1 MVRLCAISVVMSMVL
16 TDAVDA
22 QRTADLPAGVT
33 RRPARVV
40 PPLKKSESPPDP
52 PAPRK
57 LSEPTAAPSA
67 RPATA
72 TPTPSVTAGN
82 NPPESQKNKP
92 RLPLPPGVTPRPES
106 SVVDPP
112 DTVDV
117 AGDAVKAAA
126 AMNKEQGDQNS
137 SMIRPGSEP
146 QQGGGLQGS
155 LMVRPDARTMTLS
168 VPAPRGQITDRHGK
182 PFAQSKVIWYPAL
195 KFGQFEKADREYV
208 ITWARKRIAQAN
220 TLFGIE
226 WKVTDERLWQHYRN
240 RRWLAMPVTH
250 VVDEDRKNKLEKSLM
265 SGLILHPGYMRFYP
279 QNEAAAH
286 IIGYVGSS
294 GKLEKGPINYGDPIF
309 EFSEGRSGLEKLFD
323 QVLKGKPGLLRK
335 DYEADGTEVVKMF
348 ERRPKPGGTVV
359 TTLDLDWQN
368 YAEVVLKKYCSRGA
382 FVVIDIQTGE
392 VMTMASRPSFDLNEF
407 LPYITTAKYKALRE
421 DPGTPLFGRAFQGGY
436 PPASTFKPV
445 VALAALNN
453 HDVGVRTLIN
463 CPAAIRIGKHWFKN
477 WTKIPEGDINVK
489 RALARSCNTWFYQV
503 GIMTGPSNFLSVA
516 RRLGYGSK
524 TGLPLI
530 GETSGLIPTSN
541 WMKKHH
547 GRRMMDGD
555 TANLSIGQGVML
567 ASPLQ
572 VAQAMAGI
580 ANGGPLPKLWLVK
593 QIQDVSGRVLV
604 SNEAKRRNYLNLD
617 PLAVDAVR
625 EGMMQVV
632 NEGYGTGQRGGL
644 SYTIL
649 CGKTGTAQW
658 GPKSKEK
665 RLAWFAGFFPYKNPR
680 FAFAALYEGK
690 PFEKLSGG
698 RKAAPMVSS
707 FFEHFKKDIKIIIK
721 PPPKAMVIEEDEIDE
736 GRILDVEDAPRAVPV
751 KEEDDDGG
759 FFLDPGM
766 DAPGAGSNQGGFIP
780 NQNPVRPLTPTPPPT
795 PAPKDPWNRDGGPP
809 PSRAVPVEE
818 DAAPPTRN
826 PQPISPLQ
834 PLNPPNRT
842 PNRTNRAIPV
852 EE

>member
-1 MVRLCAISVVMSMVL
+1 MVVRLNKIKRVGAVGRLIACSMGALAIL
-16 TDAVDA
+16 TGGVDA
-22 QRTADLPAGVT
+22 QKKADLPPGVT

-40 PPLKKSESPPDP
+40 APPQKAELP
-52 PAPRK
+52 PAPATPTK
-57 LSEPTAAPSA
+57 ASEPIVEPTAASPTGG
-67 RPATA
+67 PAG
-72 TPTPSVTAGN
+72 TPAPGVETPRN
-82 NPPESQKNKP
+82 QPEPQKTKP
-92 RLPLPPGVTPRPES
+92 RASLPPGVTPRPDS

-126 AMNKEQGDQNS
+126 AMKKAEGGVNDG
-137 SMIRPGSEP
+137 MIRPGSEP
-146 QQGGGLQGS
+146 QQGGGLEGS
-155 LMVRPDARTMTLS
+155 LIVRPDARTMTLS

-195 KFGQFEKADREYV
+195 KFGQFEKADRDYV

-220 TLFGIE
+220 KLFGID

-250 VVDEDRKNKLEKSLM
+250 VVHEDRKNKLEKSLM

-286 IIGYVGSS
+286 IIGYVGSA

-309 EFSEGRSGLEKLFD
+309 QFSEGRSGLEKLFD

-392 VMTMASRPSFDLNEF
+392 VMTMASRPSFDLNDF

-453 HDVGVRTLIN
+453 RDVGVRTLIN
-463 CPAAIRIGKHWFKN
+463 CPAAIRIGKHWFRN

-516 RRLGYGSK
+516 RRLGFGSK

-530 GETSGLIPTSN
+530 GETSGLIPTSD

-580 ANGGPLPKLWLVK
+580 ANGGILPKLWLVK
-593 QIQDVSGRVLV
+593 QIQDVGGRVLV
-604 SNEAKRRNYLNLD
+604 SNEPKRRNYLNLD
-617 PLAVDAVR
+617 PVAVDAVR

-721 PPPKAMVIEEDEIDE
+721 PQPKAMVVEEDEE
-736 GRILDVEDAPRAVPV
+736 ENAILDVEDAPRAVPV
-751 KEEDDDGG
+751 EENDGG
-759 FFLDPGM
+759 FLLDPGM
-766 DAPGAGSNQGGFIP
+766 ETPGAGNSQGGFIP
-780 NQNPVRPLTPTPPPT
+780 SNNQVRPLTPT
-795 PAPKDPWNRDGGPP
+795 PP

-818 DAAPPTRN
+818 DAVPPARRS
-826 PQPISPLQ
+826 PPISPLQ
-834 PLNPPNRT
+834 PFNPPSRT
-842 PNRTNRAIPV
+842 PERSNRAVPV